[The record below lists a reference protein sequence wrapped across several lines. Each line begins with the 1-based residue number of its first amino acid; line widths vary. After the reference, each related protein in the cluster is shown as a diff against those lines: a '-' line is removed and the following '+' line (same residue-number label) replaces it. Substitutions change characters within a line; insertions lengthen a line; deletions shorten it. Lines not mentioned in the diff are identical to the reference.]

1 MRPPG
6 SHPGRGDFHD
16 RRDVLVGWPAGRGDR
31 CGVGGAGRLDD
42 LAGTGTVRVD
52 AGELTVLLVFADSRE
67 HLMEASRNMLLV
79 PVGRAKSVA
88 DFTGMVADA
97 ARVAG
102 PGTWVLAAMTWHES
116 NLAENAG
123 PTRPGC
129 RRLSPPRRHPAAQHH
144 LSPQLT
150 GGRAG

>member
-1 MRPPG
+1 MSAEPDG
-6 SHPGRGDFHD
+6 
-16 RRDVLVGWPAGRGDR
+16 
-31 CGVGGAGRLDD
+31 LDD

-52 AGELTVLLVFADSRE
+52 AGELTVLSVFAHSRE
-67 HLMEASRNMLLV
+67 HLMEASRNTLRV

-102 PGTWVLAAMTWHES
+102 PDTWVLTAMTWHES

-129 RRLSPPRRHPAAQHH
+129 RRLSPPRRHPSRPAPPQSAANRGTRW
-144 LSPQLT
+144 LT
-150 GGRAG
+150 LGWPTWPTTPS